1 MLKKDMLGV
10 SERSYQKKWKEGMKE
25 GSCEPRDGTARDRRI
40 KEVIERDLQRDAM
53 RSRAEEGHRKRTK
66 KDG

>member
-1 MLKKDMLGV
+1 MLKKDLLGV
-10 SERSYQKKWKEGMKE
+10 SERSYQKKWKE

-66 KDG
+66 KDE